1 MNFGIEIGKIS
12 SLVLTNIEL
21 YEKLK
26 IGRKQTKMKKIIII
40 GGGIAGLSAGIYAQQ
55 AGFETEIYEKN
66 SVVGGQCTGWDRKG
80 YHIDN
85 CIHWLTGTKKNT
97 DLYKI
102 WENVGAL
109 SNDVTIL
116 QPDSFYSVERE
127 GEKITLW
134 KDLERTENEMLAL
147 SPEDKKEIK
156 KFIANTRMAESMKMP
171 TEKAMDMMNIFEILQ
186 FGMSMGNMG
195 KVVKE
200 YGRINVGELS
210 ERFKHPLL
218 KAMIETFMAKEY
230 LAYSLLVSYATF
242 TSGNGGI
249 PEGGSRAM
257 AGRMQQRFTDLG
269 GKVYANTNVSRI
281 KIGQS
286 QSAEGIELADGRL
299 VTGDYIICACD
310 PDFTF
315 HQLLDA
321 SFMDKKLKAVYDDR
335 KNNPVISSFH
345 VAFGVDGKLE
355 ELTETLLFECESL
368 EIGTQT
374 TNRMSLKNYAA
385 YGPDMA
391 PPGKTVIQS
400 QFIQYEQDYAYWEAL
415 AQDKTKYETKKMAV
429 AKAVMQ
435 RIETKFPAYQG
446 KLEILDTWTPMTY
459 HRYCNA
465 YHGAYMSFISTISS
479 QTTMFSGNIKGLDNV
494 ILGSQWQMNPGGL
507 PTAVIMGRFAVQRIL
522 KKDKRKR

>member
-1 MNFGIEIGKIS
+1 
-12 SLVLTNIEL
+12 
-21 YEKLK
+21 
-26 IGRKQTKMKKIIII
+26 MKKIIII

-66 SVVGGQCTGWDRKG
+66 SVVGGQCTGWNRKG
-80 YHIDN
+80 YFIDN
-85 CIHWLTGTKKNT
+85 CVHWLTGTKEGT
-97 DLYKI
+97 DLYKT
-102 WENVGAL
+102 WENVGVL
-109 SNDVTIL
+109 GDDVTVL
-116 QPDSFYSVERE
+116 QPDAFYSVELD
-127 GEKITLW
+127 GETITLW
-134 KDLERTENEMLAL
+134 KDLDRTEKELLAL

-156 KFIANTRMAESMKMP
+156 KFIANVRMAESMKMP
-171 TEKAMDMMNIFEILQ
+171 TEKAMDMMNIFEIMK
-186 FGMSMGNMG
+186 FGLSMGDMG
-195 KVVKE
+195 KVIKE

-249 PEGGSRAM
+249 PEGGSRVM
-257 AGRMQQRFTDLG
+257 ALRMQQRFEDLG
-269 GKVYANTNVSRI
+269 GKVYTNTGVSQINIDQLR
-281 KIGQS
+281 
-286 QSAEGIELADGRL
+286 SAAGIELADGRL

-315 HQLLDA
+315 QQLLNV
-321 SFMDKKLKAVYDDR
+321 SYMDKKLKAVYDDR

-345 VAFGVDGKLE
+345 VAFGVDGMLE

-374 TNRMSLKNYAA
+374 TNRMSLKNYAT
-385 YGPDMA
+385 YGPNIA

-400 QFIQYEQDYAYWEAL
+400 QFIQYEQDYDYWVNLAENKSEYEA
-415 AQDKTKYETKKMAV
+415 KKMAIANEV
-429 AKAVMQ
+429 LQ
-435 RIETKFPAYQG
+435 RIEAKFPAYQG
-446 KLEILDTWTPMTY
+446 KIEILDTWTPMTY

-479 QTTMFSGNIKGLDNV
+479 QTTMFSGNIKALDNV
-494 ILGSQWQMNPGGL
+494 VLGSQWQMNPGGL
-507 PTAVIMGRFAVQRIL
+507 PTAVIMGKFAVQRIL